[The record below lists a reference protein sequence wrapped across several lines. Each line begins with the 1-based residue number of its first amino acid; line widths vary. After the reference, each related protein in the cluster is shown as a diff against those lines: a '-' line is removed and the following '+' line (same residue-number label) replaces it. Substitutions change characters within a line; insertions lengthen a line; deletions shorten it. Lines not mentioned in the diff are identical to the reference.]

1 MQRALVDSVRWGA
14 TPSASRFGTRFFPF
28 ARSLFAR
35 APWRPALGLR
45 ALLAFAGLCAVGAP
59 AAAQLEPIPE
69 DTGSV
74 GLALKLRKLA
84 SGTSLLHTA
93 AHPDDEDNG
102 FLVLMSRGRGHRVE
116 LLTATRGDGGQNEIG
131 PELFEA
137 IGILRTEEL
146 MAAHRI
152 DGVEQY
158 FTRAYEFGYSFSVE
172 ETLQKWGREEILGD
186 FVRILRKLRPDVVV
200 SLPLE
205 GEGGGQHHQA
215 SAILTREAF
224 RAAADPARFPE
235 QIAEGLRPWQ
245 ALKLYSRRSVGTGAG
260 RREKEDQPA
269 SLVRIDTGI
278 YDPLLGRTYHQLGSE
293 ARSNH
298 KCQGMGQLEA
308 DPGPRESVFH
318 LEDSV
323 LAPRENEG
331 DLFDGIEVGLGRW
344 KDFSDEPFVSLG
356 IDEIQVEIDAASAAF
371 DARAPWKTL
380 PSLRRGLIRLRGLR
394 ADVAGSGLPPN
405 EKLELEHRL
414 APREREFEEA
424 IALAH
429 GIDFLPTSS
438 RGEVTRGSRFRIEV
452 QVTNGSPEPV
462 EVRAIRVLTGPGSL
476 VQEFED
482 DETRFPDLPERL
494 SGTRKLEARF
504 DVTMGPAAPY
514 DRPYWVRTD
523 PSIDRFTLLEP
534 ELFGRPSRP
543 PGLVSALSLQSGE
556 VEITLAKPVQYRY
569 PGRWVGGEKQKRVSV
584 LPRVSVEIS
593 PDVVVF
599 PVGSDDRTRPLS
611 VTARYEGTEPA
622 LGSLRLEAPAG
633 FVVEPQSVPLTFSRE
648 NEASTVRFQ
657 LTPGAAVER
666 GSYLVHAVAEIGG
679 EEFRES
685 VDSIEYHHI
694 ETRYLFEPAQAKVE
708 ALDLQM
714 APVRVGYIEG
724 VGDDVPMAIR
734 QLGAE
739 LSFLGEADLAEGD
752 LSKYD
757 VIVTGVRAYLNR
769 QDLRAYN
776 RRLLD
781 YVSEGGTLL
790 VQYNKME
797 FNEAPWGPYPKNVS
811 NNRVTVEEAPIQIL
825 VPDHPV
831 FNHPN
836 RITAADWGG
845 WVQERGLYFLEEKGD
860 PRYQELLA
868 AEDPWEY
875 NKGIKKGMLVEA
887 RYGEGRWIYIGLG
900 LFRQLPAGV
909 PSAYKLFANLLS
921 LGASRR
927 VSGE

>member
-1 MQRALVDSVRWGA
+1 
-14 TPSASRFGTRFFPF
+14 
-28 ARSLFAR
+28 
-35 APWRPALGLR
+35 
-45 ALLAFAGLCAVGAP
+45 
-59 AAAQLEPIPE
+59 
-69 DTGSV
+69 
-74 GLALKLRKLA
+74 
-84 SGTSLLHTA
+84 
-93 AHPDDEDNG
+93 
-102 FLVLMSRGRGHRVE
+102 
-116 LLTATRGDGGQNEIG
+116 
-131 PELFEA
+131 
-137 IGILRTEEL
+137 
-146 MAAHRI
+146 
-152 DGVEQY
+152 
-158 FTRAYEFGYSFSVE
+158 
-172 ETLQKWGREEILGD
+172 
-186 FVRILRKLRPDVVV
+186 
-200 SLPLE
+200 
-205 GEGGGQHHQA
+205 
-215 SAILTREAF
+215 
-224 RAAADPARFPE
+224 
-235 QIAEGLRPWQ
+235 
-245 ALKLYSRRSVGTGAG
+245 
-260 RREKEDQPA
+260 
-269 SLVRIDTGI
+269 
-278 YDPLLGRTYHQLGSE
+278 
-293 ARSNH
+293 
-298 KCQGMGQLEA
+298 
-308 DPGPRESVFH
+308 
-318 LEDSV
+318 
-323 LAPRENEG
+323 
-331 DLFDGIEVGLGRW
+331 GIEVGLGRW

-599 PVGSDDRTRPLS
+599 PVASDDRTRPIS

-622 LGSLRLEAPAG
+622 LGSLRLEVPAG

-831 FNHPN
+831 FHHPN

-860 PRYQELLA
+860 PRYQELL
-868 AEDPWEY
+868 
-875 NKGIKKGMLVEA
+875 
-887 RYGEGRWIYIGLG
+887 
-900 LFRQLPAGV
+900 
-909 PSAYKLFANLLS
+909 
-921 LGASRR
+921 
-927 VSGE
+927 